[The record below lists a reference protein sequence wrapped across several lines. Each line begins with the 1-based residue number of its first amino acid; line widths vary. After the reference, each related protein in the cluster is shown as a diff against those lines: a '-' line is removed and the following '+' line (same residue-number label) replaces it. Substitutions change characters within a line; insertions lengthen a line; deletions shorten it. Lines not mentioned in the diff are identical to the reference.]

1 MMARVFRRA
10 LCLLAALCMAAGPA
24 LGELREEAPLLP
36 SLMEERPL
44 RPVEAPGTTAAPEKK
59 DTMAL
64 APEGQP
70 LRRAVI
76 RAVGDVMSHDK
87 QLEIALQP
95 DGTYDYHPQYA
106 YVVDCLAA
114 ADYTIANLETTVGQ
128 YRGTAYSGFPMF
140 NAPEALLDALKD
152 AGVDFLTMANNHM
165 LDRYF
170 DGMCQTVDLVEAHG
184 FDHGGANRTQ
194 AEHDAPVI
202 EEVNGIKIGFL
213 CCTTMTNGMEY
224 ACVKEARTVGV
235 TYVQDLDWPAEVE
248 KLRAAGAEVVIAIPH
263 WDAEYQRQPGA
274 ATVAWARKLVAAG
287 VDVIIG
293 SHPHVVQPI
302 EYVTA
307 EGPDGQPRTGLVAYS
322 LGNFCSN
329 QSRQYTDAGII
340 FQFTLLEDQDGSIRV
355 TDPAFV
361 PTFCWHQF
369 GTIATLPALKYRDDP
384 PREMVEWR
392 VQRLRASIQELRT
405 LIGEDI
411 AMLEE

>member
-1 MMARVFRRA
+1 MRARVLRRA
-10 LCLLAALCMAAGPA
+10 LCLLAALCLAACPA
-24 LGELREEAPLLP
+24 YSELPEEAPLLP
-36 SLMEERPL
+36 AL
-44 RPVEAPGTTAAPEKK
+44 PVEATLLPSAAATETPVNPTTDGMGLVPK
-59 DTMAL
+59 DV
-64 APEGQP
+64 P

-87 QLEIALQP
+87 QLQIALQP

-106 YVVDCLAA
+106 WVADCLAA
-114 ADYTIANLETTVGQ
+114 ADYTIANLETTVGK
-128 YRGTAYSGFPMF
+128 YKDTAYSGFPMF
-140 NAPEALLDALKD
+140 NAPEALLDALED

-184 FDHGGANRTQ
+184 FAHGGANRTQ

-202 EEVNGIKIGFL
+202 ADINGIRVGFI

-224 ACVKEARTVGV
+224 ACVKEARTFGI
-235 TYVQDLDWPAEVE
+235 TYVQNVDWPAEVE

-274 ATVAWARKLVAAG
+274 ATVAWARKMVAAG

-307 EGPDGQPRTGLVAYS
+307 DGPDGQPRTGLVAYS

-329 QSRQYTDAGII
+329 QSKQYTDAGII
-340 FQFTLLEDQDGSIRV
+340 FQFTLQEDQDGAIRV
-355 TDPAFV
+355 ADPAFV

-369 GTIATLPALKYRDDP
+369 GTIATLPALKYREDP

-392 VQRLRASIQELRT
+392 LQRLRASVHELRT